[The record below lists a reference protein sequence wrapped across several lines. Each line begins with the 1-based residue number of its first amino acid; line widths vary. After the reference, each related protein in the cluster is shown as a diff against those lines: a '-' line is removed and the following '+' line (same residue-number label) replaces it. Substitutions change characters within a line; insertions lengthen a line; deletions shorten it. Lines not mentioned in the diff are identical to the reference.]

1 MVGRELPNVRPN
13 GEDHRGEAK
22 GTTWLRNRVFGAGD
36 NVYRSWIRRMIRIH
50 RALIWFRLRARLS
63 RATRFVSQGLI

>member
-22 GTTWLRNRVFGAGD
+22 GTTWLRSRVFGSVDG
-36 NVYRSWIRRMIRIH
+36 VCRSWIRKKIRIH
-50 RALIWFRLRARLS
+50 KA
-63 RATRFVSQGLI
+63 